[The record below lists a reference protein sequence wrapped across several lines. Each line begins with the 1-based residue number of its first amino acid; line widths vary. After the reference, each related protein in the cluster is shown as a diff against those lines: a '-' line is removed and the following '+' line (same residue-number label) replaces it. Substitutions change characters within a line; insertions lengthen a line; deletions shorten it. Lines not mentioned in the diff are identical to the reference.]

1 MADDK
6 KKQEQTVQTA
16 QTVQHITPQGYTSPY
31 QDKIDKILDQYQ
43 NREPF
48 QFNVN
53 EDALYNQY
61 KDQYI
66 KHGNLAMKDTMGQA
80 AALTGGYGNS
90 YAQTAGQQVFQG
102 YMQDLND
109 VIPDLWQQALER
121 YQKEGSDMLSE
132 YGLLS
137 DLESQ
142 EYSRYQ
148 DAASLAR
155 SQVDNMIAMGIMPDA
170 DLIQQA
176 GYSQSYAQ
184 QMVAKTRA
192 QMSSGGGGGR
202 GGGGGGQSNYKK
214 AEDMLANG
222 GYNSAQMLQIIR
234 TSPLSKKQQSSLITK
249 YQKPKQTKEVR
260 SKNAKKDNSAW
271 YNR

>member
-6 KKQEQTVQTA
+6 KKQEQTVQAA

-31 QDKIDKILDQYQ
+31 QEKIDKILDQYQ

-109 VIPDLWQQALER
+109 VIPDLYQQALER

-155 SQVDNMIAMGIMPDA
+155 SQVDNMISMGIMPDA

-192 QMSSGGGGGR
+192 QMSSGGGGG
-202 GGGGGGQSNYKK
+202 GGGRRKSASGSDDQ
-214 AEDMLANG
+214 A
-222 GYNSAQMLQIIR
+222 GYISHDQMV
-234 TSPLSKKQQSSLITK
+234 
-249 YQKPKQTKEVR
+249 KEVNKYKQDAINSGK
-260 SKNAKKDNSAW
+260 SKSQAQKEANELAGSW
-271 YNR
+271 YQEHGKWK